1 MRTIREPDGSV
12 TQISDAEY
20 LRGVRSGEIA
30 PEGDPVLNMQAPS
43 GEVIAMPLS
52 VANTDPRYRGWSTI
66 EPEQATKASLQ
77 YEYSKGGWPIIAGL
91 SSLAMGAGGAL
102 AGIGDPRAQ
111 EDIQRAREAN
121 PGSVLLGSVADI
133 ALTLGAGGAVGG
145 LSKAAGVGRAAAGLA
160 EAGGAATELAE
171 AGRAATGIGR
181 AIQAIRAPGAALES
195 AVTPVL
201 GRVGTAMAREAAAG
215 AVLGAAQHAI
225 DSELAGSEI
234 TPEGMFAAGATGALF
249 GSVIGG
255 LTEGAL
261 GMLERRA
268 ASIADSTSDRLLTR
282 ATRWLG
288 PSRSEA
294 TRMRLAAEKDPLYRE
309 ALIRTAMDDV
319 PRVAGV
325 PISELDATTAHRA
338 LDQLREEIGNDLQE
352 LSRVVDATGERVDAA
367 PLLQK
372 LNALAKEYASNPATK
387 ARAKE
392 VEGFIDAFNATR
404 EQQWIEGKIADPDK
418 LPFSVLA
425 DWRSKFGAVKQ
436 GALRGGDD
444 LHPAIPIYSILS
456 DALEDGISKAAPKI
470 ADTEIAQKLTS
481 ALGAPIDQLWAARN
495 ARFRAVADLEEIARR
510 GVGREG
516 ANRTWSLGD
525 RLFGMTG
532 AFIGHQIG
540 GPIGSV
546 ISYGVSAAGGRLIR
560 TYGDQ
565 WTASILRMVANAAKN
580 GKPMPV
586 TSALQIATRD
596 AIASIRKGAAVSDNM
611 FARVGAAVGAAAK
624 TGARR
629 GVSAAVSSA
638 LPPIKVS
645 LPAAQVIASG
655 AAQTGFEQRTPQFA
669 ARLNTVQQR
678 AANVIIKYA
687 PPTGI
692 DNAPPVALK
701 RAQNASDA
709 VIGGLPHVLTLAQN
723 GQLTPTHW
731 AAFSE
736 AYPIVANE
744 IRSAVDDGDLK
755 VPKDVERVLR
765 VKPADPVIQSAIARD
780 PQQPPPN
787 RPMPVSTEA
796 REFETRADRLEN
808 SL

>member
-1 MRTIREPDGSV
+1 M
-12 TQISDAEY
+12 
-20 LRGVRSGEIA
+20 
-30 PEGDPVLNMQAPS
+30 
-43 GEVIAMPLS
+43 
-52 VANTDPRYRGWSTI
+52 
-66 EPEQATKASLQ
+66 
-77 YEYSKGGWPIIAGL
+77 GL
-91 SSLAMGAGGAL
+91 SGVL
-102 AGIGDPRAQ
+102 AGAFGGERAR

-121 PGSVLLGSVADI
+121 PGSALLGSGLDI
-133 ALTLGAGGAVGG
+133 ALTLGAGGAIGG
-145 LSKAAGVGRAAAGLA
+145 LSKAASVGRAAGGIAEAGGAAAGVAEAAGVGRAATGV
-160 EAGGAATELAE
+160 
-171 AGRAATGIGR
+171 GRVL
-181 AIQAIRAPGAALES
+181 QALRAPGEAVES
-195 AVTPVL
+195 AISPVL
-201 GRVGTAMAREAAAG
+201 GRVGTAMVREGAAN
-215 AVLGAAQHAI
+215 AVLGMTQHAI
-225 DSELAGSEI
+225 DSELAGSDI

-249 GSVIGG
+249 GAVLGG

-268 ASIADSTSDRLLTR
+268 ASIADSTSDKLLTR

-288 PSRSEA
+288 PSRAEA

-319 PRVAGV
+319 PRAAGV
-325 PISELDATTAHRA
+325 PLREIDATTAHRA

-352 LSRVVDATGERVDAA
+352 LSRVVDATGERVEVA
-367 PLLQK
+367 PMLQK

-392 VEGFIDAFNATR
+392 VEGFIEAFNATR

-418 LPFSVLA
+418 LPFSTLA

-456 DALEDGISKAAPKI
+456 QTLEDGISKAAPKI

-481 ALGAPIDQLWAARN
+481 ALGATIDQLWSARN

-532 AFIGHQIG
+532 AFLGHQVG
-540 GPIGSV
+540 GPLGGLV
-546 ISYGVSAAGGRLIR
+546 SYGISAAGGRLIR

-580 GKPMPV
+580 GKPIPV

-611 FARVGAAVGAAAK
+611 FSRVGAAIGSAAK
-624 TGARR
+624 AGGRR
-629 GVSAAVSSA
+629 GVSAAVSYT
-638 LPPIKVS
+638 LPPIKAT
-645 LPAAQVIASG
+645 LPAAHVIASG

-669 ARLNTVQQR
+669 AKLNTVQQR

-687 PPTGI
+687 PPTGL

-701 RAQNASDA
+701 RAQDASDA
-709 VIGGLPHVLTLAQN
+709 VIGGLPHVLTLAKN

-731 AAFSE
+731 AAFTE
-736 AYPIVANE
+736 AYPTVANE

-755 VPKDVERVLR
+755 VPKDVERVLKA
-765 VKPADPVIQSAIARD
+765 KPADPIIQSAIARG